1 MEKGSRMTKRKP
13 RGAQKKRGPK
23 KVPIDPAMV
32 EKLASQG
39 LNKAQV
45 AAMCGVSESHWYV
58 REQDTPEI
66 SEAYKRG
73 KAKGVLTISNALFE
87 QAKSGN
93 TTAQIFYLKCNGGWR
108 ENTRVEITG
117 ADGGAVKHEY
127 ANARDRLLDK
137 LAGIAAR
144 SGPTEDTE

>member
-1 MEKGSRMTKRKP
+1 MPKKKPGARK
-13 RGAQKKRGPK
+13 KSGPK
-23 KVPIDPAMV
+23 KVPIDPTMV

-45 AAMCGVSESHWYV
+45 AAMCGLGESQWYV
-58 REQDTPEI
+58 REQEAPEI

-108 ENTRVEITG
+108 ENTRIEITG
-117 ADGGAVKHEY
+117 ADGGPVKHERQD
-127 ANARDRLLDK
+127 AEKQLLDK

-144 SGPTEDTE
+144 ENKKAGDS

>member
-1 MEKGSRMTKRKP
+1 MPRKKP
-13 RGAQKKRGPK
+13 VARKKSGPK

-45 AAMCGVSESHWYV
+45 AAMCGLGESQWYV
-58 REQDTPEI
+58 REQDEPEI

-108 ENTRVEITG
+108 ENTRIEITG
-117 ADGGAVKHEY
+117 ADGGPVKHERQD
-127 ANARDRLLDK
+127 AEKQLLDK

-144 SGPTEDTE
+144 ENKKAGDS

>member
-1 MEKGSRMTKRKP
+1 
-13 RGAQKKRGPK
+13 
-23 KVPIDPAMV
+23 MV

-45 AAMCGVSESHWYV
+45 AAMCGLGESQWYV
-58 REQDTPEI
+58 REKEKPEI

-108 ENTRVEITG
+108 ENTRIELTG
-117 ADGGAVKHEY
+117 ANGGSIKHET
-127 ANARDRLLDK
+127 ANAQERLLDK

-144 SGPTEDTE
+144 VEEKEDSEEP